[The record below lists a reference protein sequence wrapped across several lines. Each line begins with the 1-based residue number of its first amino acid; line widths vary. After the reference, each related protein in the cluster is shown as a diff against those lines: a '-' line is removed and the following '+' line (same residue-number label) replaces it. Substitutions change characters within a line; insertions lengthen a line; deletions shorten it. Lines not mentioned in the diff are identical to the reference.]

1 MDSVFI
7 KRVLSGDC
15 DAFEHFVSKYKD
27 FGFALSYSV
36 LKDSFSAEEAVQ
48 KSFIKAFE
56 KLHTFR
62 ENATFKTWFGRII
75 INESLRE
82 INKYK
87 ESNVIKNISEEEISD
102 VDFTLNNLIHK
113 ERKFLIS
120 EVFKNLSH
128 EESLILELYYLKE
141 FTIKEICKVTDWSQ
155 SKVKMLN
162 LRGRKNFYHQMRI
175 ILKHE
180 MKDVL

>member
-7 KRVLSGDC
+7 KKVLSGDC

-27 FGFALSYSV
+27 FAFALSYSV
-36 LKDSFSAEEAVQ
+36 VKDRFSAEEAVQ

-56 KLHTFR
+56 KLHTFKQ
-62 ENATFKTWFGRII
+62 NATFKTWFGRII

-82 INKYK
+82 VTKYK
-87 ESNVIKNISEEEISD
+87 ESNDIKNISEEEITE
-102 VDFTLNNLIHK
+102 VDFTLNNLIQK
-113 ERKFLIS
+113 ERKLLIS
-120 EVFKNLSH
+120 KIFKNLSY
-128 EESLILELYYLKE
+128 EESLVLELYYLKE
-141 FTIKEICKVTDWSQ
+141 FTIKEVCEVTDWSQ

-162 LRGRKNFYHQMRI
+162 LRGRKNFYYQMKI
-175 ILKHE
+175 ILKNE